1 MANVPKGFENKA
13 GSGLPNKT
21 GLNDNASENIINEV
35 KNNEARVKAQSS
47 ENTSG
52 FAKSNFDYEE
62 AQAAVQRD
70 LAGAQAGVKGIPS
83 LESDMDEHETKFG
96 DASGLSNE
104 TILSGLAEPVTDSV
118 PVLTD
123 QFENQLNPRRR
134 TLIGNEEPDMINEQP
149 HNFPIHPQAHE
160 LAHSQDVLNAL
171 EEEQNTISM
180 GGENDGMGGTRRPR
194 AVRKSSVKLGPEAI
208 GENLLG
214 KGLIKATPLQ
224 MPDMLDV
231 RAKDPSVAF
240 RWVNF
245 KSEEGRRVSIHLGQG
260 FQFAQQED
268 IANGVNI
275 NIANT
280 MRAAMN
286 NNSNDKNL
294 NANGWITCY
303 DVVLMK
309 IGKLRLLEAYEY
321 NLQKSQRM
329 VSRKGVKEAAI
340 AKAIETLRQGL
351 PEDFDEGY
359 LKGRVQYFAPPDAQ
373 AEALNR

>member
-1 MANVPKGFENKA
+1 MGNIPKGFENKA

-21 GLNDNASENIINEV
+21 GLNDNASENVINEV
-35 KNNEARVKAQSS
+35 KNSQQAKPPASS
-47 ENTSG
+47 SS
-52 FAKSNFDYEE
+52 AFDYEE
-62 AQAAVQRD
+62 AQDTIRRD

-83 LESDMDEHETKFG
+83 LEADMDEHETKFG

-171 EEEQNTISM
+171 EDEQDTVSM

-194 AVRKSSVKLGPEAI
+194 AVKKSSVKLGPEAI

-214 KGLIKATPLQ
+214 KGMIKAIPLQ

-286 NNSNDKNL
+286 VNSGERNT

-309 IGKLRLLEAYEY
+309 IDKLRLLGAYEY

-340 AKAIETLRQGL
+340 AKAIETLREGL
-351 PEDFDEGY
+351 PENFDESY